1 MILLRKIRQTICEAT
16 DKSEN
21 VFDGKLKYAWQDHRN
36 TGCREKDLFDLGQ
49 TVNFESF
56 RYYVKETCLDFLR
69 HAKFEVADRKDAT
82 DDQWTKILEVGNA
95 EAVQMS
101 ANATAKDADYLLH
114 DTTNP
119 GNMYA
124 EATGLNVS
132 GRYLRIVPLTTYTE
146 RWVELYELQI
156 NGGAI

>member
-1 MILLRKIRQTICEAT
+1 MPQTI
-16 DKSEN
+16 S
-21 VFDGKLKYAWQDHRN
+21 GP
-36 TGCREKDLFDLGQ
+36 
-49 TVNFESF
+49 
-56 RYYVKETCLDFLR
+56 
-69 HAKFEVADRKDAT
+69 
-82 DDQWTKILEVGNA
+82 KILEVGNA

-132 GRYLRIVPLTTYTE
+132 GRLLKNRTAYNIYRE
-146 RWVELYELQI
+146 M
-156 NGGAI
+156 G

>member
-1 MILLRKIRQTICEAT
+1 M
-16 DKSEN
+16 
-21 VFDGKLKYAWQDHRN
+21 
-36 TGCREKDLFDLGQ
+36 
-49 TVNFESF
+49 NFESF

>member
-1 MILLRKIRQTICEAT
+1 MQ
-16 DKSEN
+16 N
-21 VFDGKLKYAWQDHRN
+21 
-36 TGCREKDLFDLGQ
+36 
-49 TVNFESF
+49 
-56 RYYVKETCLDFLR
+56 
-69 HAKFEVADRKDAT
+69 FEVADRKDAT

-124 EATGLNVS
+124 EATGIECVGTLLKNRTAYNIYREM
-132 GRYLRIVPLTTYTE
+132 G
-146 RWVELYELQI
+146 
-156 NGGAI
+156 